1 MATASGSSTDGFS
14 AGSSTP
20 TIPRSTA
27 SRSADALSVAREAV
41 TGRRKLRFTYANA
54 AGATTDRVVRPLG
67 VFFWGRTWTLA
78 AWCEMR
84 NDFRNFRLDRA
95 TDSTMLPEAFDE
107 EPGKSLKDLLM
118 RYGPQAVK
126 LLES

>member
-1 MATASGSSTDGFS
+1 
-14 AGSSTP
+14 
-20 TIPRSTA
+20 
-27 SRSADALSVAREAV
+27 V

-78 AWCEMR
+78 AWCELR

-95 TDSTMLPEAFDE
+95 TDSTMLPEPFDE